1 MIKSLKTRIPLK
13 LRQNFDELILFL
25 KDIDYPKMLLR
36 TLAIVV
42 PVLFFERLG
51 NLGVG
56 MSLSFGVL
64 MSSPSDIPG
73 SFRRRF
79 YSILIS
85 IVIAV
90 ASTLIMGLTQPR
102 PLIQVGVL
110 CGLVF
115 LYSLITV
122 YGLRASLISF
132 AGVFALV
139 LSLSDLP
146 FSHSYVTHA
155 LLIGCGGLWYLLL
168 STIYHLLTPKRDI
181 DLHLD
186 ELIEETAEY
195 LRIRGLMIDASPS
208 RRLEL
213 QEELAQIHEE
223 LNQKHEKLREM
234 LIFKRRAGKTTSGR
248 RELLILIELVD
259 ILELGMANA
268 VNYRRLDFLFKDH
281 PEALLVLKDW
291 SLAMA
296 RRLPKYPQ
304 ARSQKEASDGEEIFK
319 KYHKRAQDILTDL
332 EKDLEHQEIEML
344 LVYKR
349 LIHFKEKQSEKIA
362 AIERLFASKSKGKR
376 LVKFKGGERF
386 LPSQEYSLAEL
397 RNQLD
402 LSSPIFRHSLR
413 LTLIILAGYFI
424 GTWLEDPKVHWILLT
439 SYVIMRPG
447 YALTKERFKARLFGT
462 LIGGG
467 IAIFVLFTIDNS
479 TIFGILAIVSLMFS
493 YPVVQKNHKVGA
505 AIITL
510 NVVFLY
516 GIISP
521 VALEMMQLRV
531 VDTAIGAGLAFL
543 GNSFL
548 WPSWQYR
555 NLDFFIIQAIKANRK
570 YLQKTLLLYQKG
582 SEVLMDY
589 KVARKKA
596 FLATGDANAAFQ
608 RMSQEPKSKQKNYD
622 FFYNVVSLNQE
633 LLLSI
638 ASIGSFVRTHPIS
651 NSSEKFAE
659 QVEQVLE
666 NLREATKGLEAE
678 NFLEVVELYEEED
691 GSTTA
696 SDHGKAPS
704 KEKSLSQPV
713 KSPQQSISD
722 MHLLMDQLSW
732 TRQVSKRLR
741 KEIVGS

>member
-1 MIKSLKTRIPLK
+1 MIEPLK
-13 LRQNFDELILFL
+13 PRTLLNLRQNFDEVVLFL

-36 TLAIVV
+36 TLAIVL
-42 PVLFFERLG
+42 PVFFFQALG
-51 NLGVG
+51 NLGFG
-56 MSLSFGVL
+56 MSMAFGVL

-85 IVIAV
+85 VGIAV
-90 ASTLIMGLTQPR
+90 VSTLIMGLTQVN
-102 PLIQVGVL
+102 PLLQVGVL
-110 CGLVF
+110 CALVF

-146 FSHSYVTHA
+146 FSHSYLTHA

-168 STIYHLLTPKRDI
+168 SSVYHLLTPKRDI

-186 ELIEETAEY
+186 ELIEETANY
-195 LRIRGLMIDASPS
+195 LRIRGLMIDATPS

-213 QEELAQIHEE
+213 QEQLAEIHEE
-223 LNQKHEKLREM
+223 LNEKHEKLREM

-259 ILELGMANA
+259 IFELGMANA
-268 VNYRRLDFLFKDH
+268 VNYNRFDFLFQNH
-281 PEALLVLKDW
+281 PQALQVLKYW

-304 ARSQKEASDGEEIFK
+304 TPVGGDAPDGAIIFK
-319 KYHKRAQDILTDL
+319 EYHQRAQDILAQLEADL
-332 EKDLEHQEIEML
+332 EAKDIEMV

-349 LIHFKEKQSEKIA
+349 LIHFKEQQSEKIA

-386 LPSQEYSLAEL
+386 LPTQEYSLAEL

-413 LTLIILAGYFI
+413 LTIIILAGFFI
-424 GTWLEDPKVHWILLT
+424 GTLLEDPKVHWILLT

-467 IAIFVLFTIDNS
+467 IAVLVLFTIDN
-479 TIFGILAIVSLMFS
+479 TTVFGILALVSLMFS

-516 GIISP
+516 GFISP
-521 VALEMMQLRV
+521 DALEMMQLRV

-555 NLDFFIIQAIKANRK
+555 NLDFFIIQALSANRK
-570 YLQKTLLLYQKG
+570 YLQKTLSLYQKG
-582 SEVLMDY
+582 SSALMDY

-651 NSSEKFAE
+651 NSSEKFQE
-659 QVEQVLE
+659 EVHQVLDH
-666 NLREATKGLEAE
+666 LKQAAKGLEAD
-678 NFLEVVELYEEED
+678 NFPEVAGLYEEQEGPAISAAEKKVTTHSPSALAPQ
-691 GSTTA
+691 GS
-696 SDHGKAPS
+696 
-704 KEKSLSQPV
+704 L
-713 KSPQQSISD
+713 SD

-741 KEIVGS
+741 KEIVGN